1 MGAFM
6 KIKVGTI
13 IRVVYGLDVGS
24 SYEVVSETFPVNIRG
39 DLAVVCRN
47 VRSGRK
53 QKFFVN
59 DLLDSIY
66 FELV

>member
-1 MGAFM
+1 ME
-6 KIKVGTI
+6 IKVGTI
-13 IRVVYGLDVGS
+13 IRVVYGLDAGS
-24 SYEVVSETFPVNIRG
+24 SYEAVSEPFPVNIHG

-47 VRSGRK
+47 VRSGRE

>member
-1 MGAFM
+1 ME
-6 KIKVGTI
+6 IKVGTI

-47 VRSGRK
+47 VMSGRE